1 MHGGRLPT
9 APKEGPSSGVLDLV
23 ETAGNRDGLE
33 DGWTEVGLEGECGE
47 IENNGSRERC
57 IS

>member
-1 MHGGRLPT
+1 MKDVGWGMVGVGRRRKEEGETMHGGRLPT

-33 DGWTEVGLEGECGE
+33 DAW
-47 IENNGSRERC
+47 
-57 IS
+57 